1 MSYYLN
7 SNLTIK
13 GDLTTQCL
21 IMIKGEVT
29 GIEPIT
35 NLIGSKE
42 IYEGNLE
49 LTDLIISESDDFEL
63 IVEGNT
69 TTLSSSYLD
78 ELHG

>member
-7 SNLTIK
+7 SNLNIK
-13 GDLTTQCL
+13 GDLTIECL
-21 IMIKGEVT
+21 IMVKGKVT

-49 LTDLIISESDDFEL
+49 LTDLIISESDDFQL
-63 IVEGNT
+63 TVEGNT

>member
-13 GDLTTQCL
+13 GDLIIECL
-21 IMIKGEVT
+21 IMVKGKVT

-42 IYEGNLE
+42 IYEGTLE

-78 ELHG
+78 QLHS